1 VKKQEDGIL
10 LIDKRE
16 NLTSHD
22 IVWKIKKIG
31 GYRKVGHAGTLDPLA
46 TGLLVILVNGATKVS
61 DFVLT
66 NDKTYEVEFV
76 LGADSETLDI
86 TSEVTFL
93 DKTTFKPEEI
103 KEAIERFPKVYNQ
116 VPPLYSAVKVQ
127 GKALYKYARNSQEV
141 KVSSREVK
149 IFSFDF
155 VRTGKYKGYQTVK
168 AVLKVS
174 KGTYIRSIA
183 KDFGELLNT
192 KGIVKSLRRLQS
204 GPFNVSDAIDYK
216 KFNPDSV
223 KLIDLLSLFPDHYE
237 VSEEEIKKVLNGV
250 RIKIKSNKPLIALS
264 YQNKLVAIYEK
275 CGKEEYKAKRVWN

>member
-1 VKKQEDGIL
+1 MKKQEDGIL

-22 IVWKIKKIG
+22 VVQKIKKLG
-31 GYRKVGHAGTLDPLA
+31 GYQKVGHAGTLDPLA

-116 VPPLYSAVKVQ
+116 VPPLFSAVKVQ

-168 AVLKVS
+168 AILKVS

-183 KDFGELLNT
+183 KDFGKLLNT

-223 KLIDLLSLFPDHYE
+223 KLIDLLSLFPDHCE

-250 RIKIKSNKPLIALS
+250 RIKIKSSKPLIALS
-264 YQNKLVAIYEK
+264 YQNKLVAIYVK

>member
-1 VKKQEDGIL
+1 MKKQEDGIL

-127 GKALYKYARNSQEV
+127 GKALYKYTRNSQEV

>member
-22 IVWKIKKIG
+22 VVQKIKKIG

-46 TGLLVILVNGATKVS
+46 TGLLVILINGATKVS

-116 VPPLYSAVKVQ
+116 VPPLFSAVKVQ

-168 AVLKVS
+168 AILKVS

-250 RIKIKSNKPLIALS
+250 RIKIKSSKLVIALS